1 MKRTLLSIVTILVAF
16 VCTGNLSAQTSA
28 PKGRL
33 DRSAYKSL
41 NLPGQTSVR
50 KIKKI
55 DAADNQAW
63 IGYWDVDNGLGM
75 LGVGAPIDYNLAIHI
90 PASFTKANATLDAV
104 RFVLYAN
111 NVSDMMVWASTTL
124 PATPAEADLATK
136 MVDMNSYM
144 PLEMTDVAFDQP
156 VTIPAEGVYVG
167 VAFNITKLETDG
179 DSYPMILNQ
188 TEQNIKGSCFYQL
201 ERDYDPSWY
210 DDSSYGLQLAIS
222 GLVSGDFYGNAA
234 SASPFATRFLT
245 AGQTAKVP
253 VKVTNNGKE
262 PISKMKYTI
271 TSNGN
276 TSAEKSALLLQPIPA
291 LGGSAYITVSL
302 PAAET
307 YEATMHEITVTQVN
321 GVENEDTNSAAGGT
335 IVTIDQSV
343 QNVPLMEEYTGMW
356 CGWCPRGAVALDL
369 IEVEYPEAITMAVH
383 NGDVLHN
390 YDYDFSGVD
399 GFPSAVINRG
409 DLIDPYYDYQ
419 SGMDAALKAITP
431 ASLDLK
437 ACWVDDTKSAIR
449 LEAGSTFRFNSPAT
463 APYGIAYFLVEN
475 GMSGTSRDWLQSNY
489 FAGAHS
495 DYEDDPNLLPLCDM
509 PEYIN
514 GMVYNHVMVDVWDCT
529 EGMDGSVKAPIVL
542 GEAQTH
548 ACTLDISGN
557 EIIQNK
563 ENLTLVAAL
572 IDRTSGKILNAAKA
586 KIDVPGTLAVD
597 KVTGTAAIAGRYS
610 IDGRKVGK
618 AHKGITILRM
628 TDGTNKK
635 MLLK

>member
-1 MKRTLLSIVTILVAF
+1 MKRLLLSTLAVLLAF
-16 VCTGNLSAQTSA
+16 VCTETLIAQTSA
-28 PKGRL
+28 PKGRP
-33 DRSAYKSL
+33 DRSALKSL
-41 NLPGQTSVR
+41 TLPAQAPLR
-50 KIKKI
+50 KVQKI

-63 IGYWDVDNGLGM
+63 IGYWDEDNIGALGM
-75 LGVGAPIDYNLAIHI
+75 YEVCDYNLAIYL
-90 PASFTKANATLDAV
+90 PAGFTKGSATLDAV
-104 RFVLYAN
+104 RFMLYAN
-111 NVSDMMVWASTTL
+111 NISDLMVWASSTL

-136 MVDMNSYM
+136 MVDADSYM
-144 PLEMTDVAFDQP
+144 PLELCDVAFDQP
-156 VTIPAEGVYVG
+156 VTIPAGGVYVG

-179 DSYPMILNQ
+179 DSYPMILSQNQ
-188 TEQNIKGSCFYQL
+188 ENISGSCFYQIMS
-201 ERDYDPSWY
+201 DYDPSWY
-210 DDSSYGLQLAIS
+210 DDSSYGMQLAIS
-222 GLVSGDFYGNAA
+222 GLISGEFYQNAA

-262 PISKMKYTI
+262 PISKLKYTI

-276 TSAEKSALLLQPIPA
+276 TSAEKSALLLQSIPA
-291 LGGSAYITVSL
+291 MGGSAFITVSL
-302 PAAET
+302 PASANP
-307 YEATMHEITVTQVN
+307 EATTHEITLTQVN
-321 GVENEDTNSAAGGT
+321 GVENENTNSAAGGT

-369 IEVEYPEAITMAVH
+369 IEVEYPEVITMAVH
-383 NGDVLHN
+383 NGDVLHAYN
-390 YDYDFSGVD
+390 YDFSRVD

-409 DLIDPYYDYQ
+409 DLIDPYNDYE
-419 SGMDAALKAITP
+419 SAIKDALKAVTP

-437 ACWVDDTKSAIR
+437 ACWVDDTKSAIH
-449 LEAGSTFRFNSPAT
+449 LDASSTFRFNSPAT

-475 GMSGTSRDWLQSNY
+475 GMTGTGQDWLQSNY
-489 FAGAHS
+489 YAGAHDEYS
-495 DYEDDPNLLPLCDM
+495 DDPNLLPLCDM

-548 ACTLDISGN
+548 ACTLDITDN

-572 IDRTSGKILNAAKA
+572 VDRTSGKILNAAKA
-586 KIDVPGTLAVD
+586 KIDMPGTVAVD
-597 KVTGTAAIAGRYS
+597 QVNGTAAIAGRYS
-610 IDGRKVGK
+610 IDGRRVGK
-618 AHKGITILRM
+618 SHKGITILRM